1 MEAVMRISIRC
12 ERYNG
17 CAALYMVLAGC
28 AAFMFA
34 GCAMNAGGSNGT
46 DVNAQ
51 GSENQG
57 SREDV
62 PLTGF
67 TNKNREEAVRANP
80 SFSRSPEGE
89 MGAGGNREG
98 LRGSRQALSAS
109 VEIFDIYFPVD
120 RWGLVEEERKSLASS
135 AAFLKKHPKATLLI
149 EGYCDERGSTE
160 YNLML
165 GDKRARETREFLK
178 DLGVRNPVAIKSYGK
193 ERPICVD
200 RVESCYWQN
209 RRAHLRMQA
218 AP

>member
-1 MEAVMRISIRC
+1 MCHE
-12 ERYNG
+12 
-17 CAALYMVLAGC
+17 
-28 AAFMFA
+28 
-34 GCAMNAGGSNGT
+34 NAGVSDGT

-51 GSENQG
+51 GSESQG
-57 SREDV
+57 SRKDL

-67 TNKNREEAVRANP
+67 TKKNQEEPVPANLP

-89 MGAGGNREG
+89 VAGSGAKGNRD
-98 LRGSRQALSAS
+98 RQRDSRQALSAG

-120 RWGLVEEERKSLASS
+120 RWGLVEEERKSLVSS
-135 AAFLKKHPKATLLI
+135 AAFLKKHPKAPLLI

-193 ERPICVD
+193 ERPICAD

-218 AP
+218 EP

>member
-1 MEAVMRISIRC
+1 MILSIRC

-17 CAALYMVLAGC
+17 CATLYMTLIGC

-34 GCAMNAGGSNGT
+34 GCAINAGVSDGT

-51 GSENQG
+51 GSEKQG
-57 SREDV
+57 SRGDL

-67 TNKNREEAVRANP
+67 ANKNREESVPANP

-89 MGAGGNREG
+89 MGGMGAGGNREG
-98 LRGSRQALSAS
+98 LRGSRQALSAG

-149 EGYCDERGSTE
+149 ECYCDERGSTE

-193 ERPICVD
+193 ERPICAD
-200 RVESCYWQN
+200 RAESCYWQN

-218 AP
+218 EP

>member
-1 MEAVMRISIRC
+1 MEAVMSIGTRC

-17 CAALYMVLAGC
+17 YAALYMTLAGC

-34 GCAMNAGGSNGT
+34 GCAMNAGVSDGT
-46 DVNAQ
+46 DVTAQ
-51 GSENQG
+51 DSQSEG
-57 SREDV
+57 SREDL

-67 TNKNREEAVRANP
+67 TKRDREEPVTSILP
-80 SFSRSPEGE
+80 SFSRPPEG
-89 MGAGGNREG
+89 GP
-98 LRGSRQALSAS
+98 LRGSRQALSAG

-135 AAFLKKHPKATLLI
+135 AAFLKKHPKAPLLI
-149 EGYCDERGSTE
+149 EGYCDERGSRE

-193 ERPICVD
+193 ERSICSD

-218 AP
+218 EP